1 MSQQSTP
8 TSLEQASPVQG
19 SAAPLPAATL
29 PAGTLPA
36 GTLNHAEMG
45 DLLQAFNAAATRL
58 QSTHEA
64 LTSEVTRLR
73 RELHEANEAVERGR
87 RLAALGEMAAG
98 IAHEVRNPLGGIR
111 LYATMLEEDLAHSPQ
126 QQELARKIRGATRAV
141 EAIVG
146 DVLSFAREIRVRTR
160 ECDARCVIDGAL
172 EHLTHASV
180 AGMASVRI
188 ARDVAQEER
197 VRLGCD
203 SALLSQALANIVRNA
218 VEAMHEHAS
227 PVREVTIEAQAT
239 RLAFGSGKRV
249 GACVL
254 SVIDTGPG
262 IAPEVVPR
270 MFNPF
275 FTTRQHGTGLG
286 LAIVHR
292 IVDAHAGRVS
302 VRNASEFGAA
312 LGACVSIVLPM
323 AAEAPTNESD
333 APQAV
338 VVRGAKTLAGTRRGK
353 QAQPDAPPTGNARA
367 APTRRRTTSDLQ
379 ERTQRARSEG

>member
-1 MSQQSTP
+1 
-8 TSLEQASPVQG
+8 
-19 SAAPLPAATL
+19 
-29 PAGTLPA
+29 
-36 GTLNHAEMG
+36 
-45 DLLQAFNAAATRL
+45 
-58 QSTHEA
+58 
-64 LTSEVTRLR
+64 
-73 RELHEANEAVERGR
+73 
-87 RLAALGEMAAG
+87 
-98 IAHEVRNPLGGIR
+98 
-111 LYATMLEEDLAHSPQ
+111 
-126 QQELARKIRGATRAV
+126 
-141 EAIVG
+141 
-146 DVLSFAREIRVRTR
+146 
-160 ECDARCVIDGAL
+160 
-172 EHLTHASV
+172 
-180 AGMASVRI
+180 
-188 ARDVAQEER
+188 
-197 VRLGCD
+197 
-203 SALLSQALANIVRNA
+203 
-218 VEAMHEHAS
+218 
-227 PVREVTIEAQAT
+227 
-239 RLAFGSGKRV
+239 
-249 GACVL
+249 
-254 SVIDTGPG
+254 
-262 IAPEVVPR
+262 